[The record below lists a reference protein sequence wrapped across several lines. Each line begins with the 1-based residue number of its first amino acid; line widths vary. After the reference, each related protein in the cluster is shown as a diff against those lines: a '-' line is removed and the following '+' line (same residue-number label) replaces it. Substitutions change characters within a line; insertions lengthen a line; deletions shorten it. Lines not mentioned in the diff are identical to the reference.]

1 MKWLLEH
8 ALSTF
13 GYRVQGTRYTP
24 RQLLDPA
31 CLRVLQFDDV
41 ICRRMLEARPNLTFV
56 QIGAFD
62 GVTRDPLRKY
72 IGKFG
77 WRGVLVEPQSRAAAQ
92 LRELYGGNEDVV
104 VLQAAID
111 ATRGTRTLF
120 TVRPG
125 AGPEWAGG
133 LASFE
138 RESIAKHSA
147 LIAGVEKMI
156 EEETVDCVSFDDV
169 LARLPSASLDL
180 LQVDAEGAD
189 LHLLSIFPFNRVKP
203 AILHWEI
210 KHATTADREDCF
222 EKLVGL
228 GYRLAASGDEDMMAV
243 QP

>member
-1 MKWLLEH
+1 MKRLLEH
-8 ALSTF
+8 ALTTL

-31 CLRVLQFDDV
+31 CLRFLQFDDV
-41 ICRRMLEARPNLTFV
+41 ICRRMLEARPNLTFIQV
-56 QIGAFD
+56 GAFD

-77 WRGVLVEPQSRAAAQ
+77 WRGVLVEPQRRAAAQ
-92 LRELYGGNEDVV
+92 LRELYGGNEDIV

-120 TVRPG
+120 TVRPA

-138 RESIAKHSA
+138 RESIVKHSA
-147 LIAGVEKMI
+147 LIPGVEEMI
-156 EEETVDCVSFDDV
+156 GDETVECVPFEDV
-169 LARLPSASLDL
+169 LARLPCDGLDL
-180 LQVDAEGAD
+180 LQIDAEGAD
-189 LHLLSIFPFNRVKP
+189 LYLLSVFPFDRVKP
-203 AILHWEI
+203 AIIHWEI
-210 KHATTADREDCF
+210 KHATTAEREDCF
-222 EKLVGL
+222 EKLVTL

-243 QP
+243 LL